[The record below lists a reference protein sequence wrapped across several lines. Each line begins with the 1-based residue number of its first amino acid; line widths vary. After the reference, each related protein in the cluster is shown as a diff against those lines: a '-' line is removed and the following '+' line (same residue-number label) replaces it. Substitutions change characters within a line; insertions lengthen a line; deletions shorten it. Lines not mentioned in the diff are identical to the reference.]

1 VLQHWT
7 TLTPD
12 GRRLV
17 VTREGGVWG
26 VACGDGDE
34 ARSELLDVA
43 LIEAIRRNGDPPNHS
58 DKADYASWTRAL
70 ADRFAREAD
79 QLDKR
84 RSSELLPNRGDRIEL
99 SERWFGLP
107 IRGTVQHVDQMQI
120 LVKWDD
126 HRARSLRVGIDRFRI
141 IS

>member
-1 VLQHWT
+1 LQHWT

-26 VACGDGDE
+26 VACGDSDE

-43 LIEAIRRNGDPPNHS
+43 LIEAIRRNGDLPAQS
-58 DKADYASWTRAL
+58 DRADYAGWTRAL
-70 ADRFAREAD
+70 ADRFEREAD
-79 QLDKR
+79 QLEQR
-84 RSSELLPNRGDRIEL
+84 RPSELLPNRGDRIEL
-99 SERWFGLP
+99 SERRFGLP
-107 IRGTVQHVDQMQI
+107 IRGTVQHVDRVQI

-126 HRARSLRVGIDRFRI
+126 RRSRSLRVGIDRFRI
-141 IS
+141 IT

>member
-1 VLQHWT
+1 LQQWT

-26 VACGDGDE
+26 VACGDSDE

-43 LIEAIRRNGDPPNHS
+43 LIEAIRGNGASPGHS
-58 DKADYASWTRAL
+58 NSADDASWTREL
-70 ADRFAREAD
+70 ADRFEREAE
-79 QLDKR
+79 QMEER
-84 RSSELLPNRGDRIEL
+84 RRSELLPTRGDRIEL
-99 SERWFGLP
+99 PECRFGLP
-107 IRGTVQHVDQMQI
+107 IRGTVQHVDQVQI

-126 HRARSLRVGIDRFRI
+126 RHSRSLRVGIDRFRI
-141 IS
+141 IG

>member
-1 VLQHWT
+1 MQQWT

-17 VTREGGVWG
+17 VTRDGGVWG
-26 VACGDGDE
+26 VACGNGDE

-43 LIEAIRRNGDPPNHS
+43 LIEAIRGSGGPSSHS
-58 DKADYASWTRAL
+58 SSADYARWTRDL
-70 ADRFAREAD
+70 ADRFERAAE
-79 QLDKR
+79 QLEER
-84 RSSELLPNRGDRIEL
+84 RQSELLPSRGDRIEL
-99 SERWFGLP
+99 PESRFGLP
-107 IRGTVQHVDQMQI
+107 IRGTVQHVDQVQI

-126 HRARSLRVGIDRFRI
+126 RRPRSLRVGIDRFRI

>member
-1 VLQHWT
+1 LQHWT

-26 VACGDGDE
+26 VACGEGDE

-43 LIEAIRRNGDPPNHS
+43 LIEAIRKNGELPGQS
-58 DKADYASWTRAL
+58 DAADYASWTRAL
-70 ADRFAREAD
+70 ADRFEREANQFD
-79 QLDKR
+79 ER
-84 RSSELLPNRGDRIEL
+84 RPSDLLPSRGDRIEL
-99 SERWFGLP
+99 PERRFGLP
-107 IRGTVQHVDQMQI
+107 VRGTVQHVDQVQI

-126 HRARSLRVGIDRFRI
+126 HRSRSLRVGADRFRI
-141 IS
+141 IN